1 MNRVLLRLACL
12 VLGLSAAASLVH
24 AAAPASDIATPD
36 KRRPLVELAER
47 LIAPASQTALPADLV
62 QPFNPAAFGQ
72 PDPEELRAIAAANA
86 AAAAANAQAKPST
99 DREFL
104 QVIAARV
111 MPSGSV
117 MLGGQQYLIF
127 GKKRMR
133 VGDRLN
139 VSYDNLDYTLE
150 LTAIE
155 RTTFTLRLNKDE
167 ITRPIKPAK

>member
-1 MNRVLLRLACL
+1 
-12 VLGLSAAASLVH
+12 
-24 AAAPASDIATPD
+24 
-36 KRRPLVELAER
+36 
-47 LIAPASQTALPADLV
+47 LPADLV